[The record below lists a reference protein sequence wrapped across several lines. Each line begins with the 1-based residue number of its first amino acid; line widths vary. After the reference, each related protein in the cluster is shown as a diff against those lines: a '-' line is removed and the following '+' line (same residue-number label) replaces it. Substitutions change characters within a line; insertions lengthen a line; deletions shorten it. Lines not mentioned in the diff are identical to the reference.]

1 MATNVSIKTDT
12 RQDYTQFILNDKYL
26 NCQRCKKY
34 RNFLEYGCGNGEFTK
49 HLAREYKAVYVVDN
63 SPDLIEQ
70 AKENLSAFSNV
81 FYVPDGSKLKIDYV
95 FSYSK
100 LHFLPKELIQKKLEW
115 FHKVMRHKGI
125 LKIKLVG
132 MPDGLS
138 EFYTMEDA
146 CHLAQETNFR
156 IFKTYGEGRE
166 DFWLWMAKL

>member
-1 MATNVSIKTDT
+1 METKTDT
-12 RQDYTQFILNDKYL
+12 RHDYIQYFLNDKYI

-34 RNFLEYGCGNGEFTK
+34 RNVLEYGCGDGEFTK
-49 HLAREYKAVYVVDN
+49 HIAEEYKAVYVVDN
-63 SPDLIEQ
+63 SEDLISQ
-70 AKENLSAFSNV
+70 AKENLKDFNNV

-100 LHFLPKELIQKKLEW
+100 LHLLPKDLIQKKLEW
-115 FHKVMRHKGI
+115 FHKIMKPKGI

-146 CHLAQETNFR
+146 CHLSQETNFR
-156 IFKTYGEGRE
+156 IFKTQGEGRS